1 MNTSQPQGWTISD
14 YKKFKVRDESSESE
28 SLGDTDEDDE
38 EDEDE
43 DEDDKLHNKMKG
55 YHKKKYKKIAYLEE
69 LLPE

>member
-14 YKKFKVRDESSESE
+14 YKKFKVRDESSESGSPE
-28 SLGDTDEDDE
+28 DT
-38 EDEDE
+38 DEDE
-43 DEDDKLHNKMKG
+43 DEDDKPHNKMKG

>member
-14 YKKFKVRDESSESE
+14 YKKFRVRDESSESE
-28 SLGDTDEDDE
+28 SLGDTDEE

-43 DEDDKLHNKMKG
+43 EEKPRNKMKG

>member
-14 YKKFKVRDESSESE
+14 YKKFQVRDESSESE
-28 SLGDTDEDDE
+28 SIGDTDEDDE
-38 EDEDE
+38 EEDE
-43 DEDDKLHNKMKG
+43 KPLNKMKG

>member
-1 MNTSQPQGWTISD
+1 
-14 YKKFKVRDESSESE
+14 VRDESSESE

>member
-1 MNTSQPQGWTISD
+1 MNPSQPQGWTISD
-14 YKKFKVRDESSESE
+14 YKKFRVRDESSESE

-38 EDEDE
+38 DEKPRD
-43 DEDDKLHNKMKG
+43 KMKG

>member
-38 EDEDE
+38 EDEKPCD
-43 DEDDKLHNKMKG
+43 KMKG